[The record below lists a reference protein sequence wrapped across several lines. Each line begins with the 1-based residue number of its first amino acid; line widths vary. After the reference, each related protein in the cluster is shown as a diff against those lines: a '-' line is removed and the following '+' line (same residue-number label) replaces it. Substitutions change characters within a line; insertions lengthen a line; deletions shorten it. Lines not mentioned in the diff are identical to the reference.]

1 MKTLVLA
8 KGYLRWEGRVSYNTL
23 RYGIYTK
30 GVFMSTLT
38 LKRLA
43 VVLVSQVLG
52 FFLAYLIVTVGFN
65 MLPAFTTLQSG
76 QGRSPAVY
84 GTIYFIVT
92 AVPLGIIVMIW
103 MDAFLDT
110 RILPD

>member
-1 MKTLVLA
+1 MKRHLIIT
-8 KGYLRWEGRVSYNTL
+8 
-23 RYGIYTK
+23 I
-30 GVFMSTLT
+30 
-38 LKRLA
+38 
-43 VVLVSQVLG
+43 G
-52 FFLAYLIVTVGFN
+52 FDA
-65 MLPAFTTLQSG
+65 LPLFSSIQTP

-92 AVPLGIIVMIW
+92 AVPLGIIIMIW

>member
-1 MKTLVLA
+1 
-8 KGYLRWEGRVSYNTL
+8 
-23 RYGIYTK
+23 
-30 GVFMSTLT
+30 MSALT
-38 LKRLA
+38 AKRLM
-43 VVLVSQVLG
+43 VVAVSQILG
-52 FFLAYLIVTVGFN
+52 FVIAFLIVTVGFDL
-65 MLPAFTTLQSG
+65 LPYISTIKTP

-92 AVPLGIIVMIW
+92 AVPIGIIIMIW

>member
-1 MKTLVLA
+1 
-8 KGYLRWEGRVSYNTL
+8 
-23 RYGIYTK
+23 
-30 GVFMSTLT
+30 MSTLAI
-38 LKRLA
+38 KRLA
-43 VVLVSQVLG
+43 VVVLSQLIG
-52 FFLAYLIVTVGFN
+52 FIIAYLIVTVGFN
-65 MLPAFTTLQSG
+65 LLPLFTTIQSP

>member
-1 MKTLVLA
+1 
-8 KGYLRWEGRVSYNTL
+8 
-23 RYGIYTK
+23 
-30 GVFMSTLT
+30 MSALSA
-38 LKRLA
+38 KRL
-43 VVLVSQVLG
+43 VVVIVSQILG
-52 FFLAYLIVTVGFN
+52 FILAYLIITVGFDL
-65 MLPAFTTLQSG
+65 LPAISTIQTP

>member
-1 MKTLVLA
+1 MSAL
-8 KGYLRWEGRVSYNTL
+8 NT
-23 RYGIYTK
+23 
-30 GVFMSTLT
+30 
-38 LKRLA
+38 KRLA
-43 VVLVSQVLG
+43 VVILSQVIG
-52 FFLAYLIVTVGFN
+52 FAIAYLIITVGFN
-65 MLPAFTTLQSG
+65 LLPFISTIKNP

-103 MDAFLDT
+103 MDQFLDT